1 MRPTTLFTLMVLH
14 STTWYH
20 LQNMDKLMKRNYT
33 IKLDQSTRDQ
43 LAVLAERHK
52 RTSSDVVRLLLEY
65 SLEKYRR
72 SKEGNKAGVDLLRL
86 LELSETSA
94 NGSSKR

>member
-1 MRPTTLFTLMVLH
+1 MEG
-14 STTWYH
+14 
-20 LQNMDKLMKRNYT
+20 QDCT
-33 IKLDQSTRDQ
+33 IRINQSIKDQ
-43 LAVLAERHK
+43 LTVLAKRHK
-52 RTSSDVVRLLLEY
+52 RTSSDVARLLLEY

-86 LELSETSA
+86 LELSETSI

>member
-1 MRPTTLFTLMVLH
+1 
-14 STTWYH
+14 
-20 LQNMDKLMKRNYT
+20 MKRNYT
-33 IKLDQSTRDQ
+33 IKLDESTRDQ
-43 LAVLAERHK
+43 LTVLAERHK
-52 RTSSDVVRLLLEY
+52 RTSSDIVRLLLEY

-86 LELSETSA
+86 LELTETST